1 MFKPGNT
8 DYQAIAAARAHA
20 SNANNLQQEVYRL
33 NDIID
38 DLVAENRRL
47 KNKVGRLEAV
57 VEMAEENALATRE
70 ATEGNTVTGYTN
82 NPATDLLVYGQELVK
97 KYTRSNVNMP
107 SYTLPWGTLPDKD
120 AVYDGLTL
128 ESIKGINLRLLC
140 RAEWIDY
147 CRHSMDM
154 ARFGFHVI
162 MAFLK
167 PSESN
172 AHIRNKKLLN
182 FYAYNAQQYFKTID
196 KAMNPETGEEARA
209 EFEQKRYVFWQK
221 HVRYGISKAQKRP
234 YPSEKAIR
242 SAFPDLCLNRYLV
255 GAMIANVYGV
265 HIGTGEKA
273 TEYRK
278 EGAGLMPSGVLSG
291 VVNSGF
297 VK

>member
-57 VEMAEENALATRE
+57 VEMAEKNAHVTRE
-70 ATEGNTVTGYTN
+70 TTKGNTVTGYTN
-82 NPATDLLVYGQELVK
+82 NPAVDLAVYGDDLVR
-97 KYTRSNVNMP
+97 KYTRSSVNMP
-107 SYTLPWGTLPDKD
+107 SHTLPWGTLPDKD
-120 AVYDGLTL
+120 AAYDGLTP
-128 ESIKGINLRLLC
+128 ESIKEINLRLLC

-167 PSESN
+167 PSEGN
-172 AHIRNKKLLN
+172 AHIRNKLLLN
-182 FYAYNAQQYFKTID
+182 FYAYNAQQYFKAID

-209 EFEQKRYVFWQK
+209 EFEQKRYVFWQE
-221 HVRYGISKAQKRP
+221 HVRYGISKRNRP

-242 SAFPDLCLNRYLV
+242 SAFPDLCQNRYLV

-291 VVNSGF
+291 GVNSAF
-297 VK
+297 L